1 MKVTEDRSWVPYV
14 VLAGLIFSF
23 SAGLYLGGQGLLT
36 GIKVPQISP
45 AHAQA
50 VKHVTL
56 VIEEAKI
63 QVAPDAV
70 WHAWTYNGTVPGP
83 TIHLTI
89 GDQLEVRVINRL
101 NLTHSF
107 HTHLLNYNF
116 SSDGSQ
122 ANVIAGLMGPMVTP
136 GKEYTYHFAAT
147 KAGIYY
153 YHCHSSDHH
162 PISYHIHQGLYGAII
177 IDDVNAP
184 KVDHDWVIFMGEAG
198 GQISGAGAS
207 NAPPFIM
214 NGLGIPGGEAALM
227 NLYAT
232 QGFNGVAAQLNKSL
246 PAFKMKLGETARIS
260 IVNIGDQVHSFHLH
274 NLPMVSEWYFPG
286 RDWPGNVIQLV
297 PGAADS
303 VFVTATQPG
312 VWLFHCHVVFHAD
325 AGMIGA
331 MVVSK

>member
-1 MKVTEDRSWVPYV
+1 MNDRGA
-14 VLAGLIFSF
+14 LALVIM
-23 SAGLYLGGQGLLT
+23 GLLIGAFSLGVYVGNPDVFNGT
-36 GIKVPQISP
+36 LP
-45 AHAQA
+45 APREVRAQE
-50 VKHVTL
+50 VKHYTL
-56 VIEEAKI
+56 VVQSAEIE
-63 QVAPDAV
+63 VAPDAV
-70 WHAWTYNGTVPGP
+70 WHAWTFNGTVPGP

-89 GDQLEVRVINRL
+89 GDRLDVRVINQL
-101 NLTHSF
+101 DLTHSF

-122 ANVIAGLMGPMVTP
+122 ANVIAGLMGPMIP
-136 GKEYTYHFAAT
+136 AGEDFTYRFTAT

-153 YHCHSSDHH
+153 YHCHSSDQF
-162 PISYHIHQGLYGAII
+162 PIAYHIHQGLYGAII
-177 IDDVNAP
+177 VDDVNAP
-184 KVDHDWVIFMGEAG
+184 KLDHDWVVFMGEAG
-198 GQISGAGAS
+198 RQISGAGAS
-207 NAPPFIM
+207 KAPPFIM

-227 NLYAT
+227 DLHASK
-232 QGFNGVAAQLNKSL
+232 GFDGVAAQLNKSL
-246 PAFKMKLGETARIS
+246 PAFQMKLGETARIS

-274 NLPMVSEWYFPG
+274 NLPMISQWYFPG

-331 MVVSK
+331 IIVSK